1 MVEYCYYQ
9 NSLGTGQNPVTTYI
23 SNGQI
28 DIKKMSEAQAIALL
42 KHMIKLYEKGNL
54 LQNVNYTFYS

>member
-9 NSLGTGQNPVTTYI
+9 NSLGTGQNPVTIYI
-23 SNGQI
+23 SNRQI

-42 KHMIKLYEKGNL
+42 KHMIKLYEK
-54 LQNVNYTFYS
+54 T